1 MPQKNRNAFR
11 LCALVSLC
19 TAWTGS
25 AARASSVIPMNLSS
39 LADHAALVYVG
50 RVASVESRWADGP
63 RRIESEVAFEQVECL
78 KGSLPPGRA
87 NFSLIVPGGTVGTT
101 QMRICCAPT
110 FRVGEKWLLFVLPSY
125 RTFPVVG
132 LWQGALRI
140 EADRDGIERV
150 LAASSDPVMGID
162 DSQFPLSIGR
172 RVQNAHRHLVESH
185 GADLAVPIA
194 RKDPARAISLSEFLE
209 TLRPILSRSRAH
221 PLQGPIGRFV
231 PAQQTAVPL
240 KVAPQARAH
249 SRSPERAGRSTEV
262 RQATPGPTRRS
273 PGARP

>member
-1 MPQKNRNAFR
+1 
-11 LCALVSLC
+11 
-19 TAWTGS
+19 
-25 AARASSVIPMNLSS
+25 MNLPS

-50 RVASVESRWADGP
+50 RVASVESRWAVGP

-78 KGSLPPGRA
+78 KGSLPPGRQS
-87 NFSLIVPGGTVGTT
+87 FSLLVPGGTVGTM

-110 FRVGEKWLLFVLPSY
+110 FRVGDKWLLFVLPNY

-150 LAASSDPVMGID
+150 FTASTDPVIGID
-162 DSQFPLSIGR
+162 DGEFPLSIGR
-172 RVQNAHRHLVESH
+172 RVQYAHRHLVDSY
-185 GADLAVPIA
+185 GVDLAAPIA
-194 RKDPARAISLSEFLE
+194 RKDPARAISLTEFLE

-221 PLQGPIGRFV
+221 PPEGHIGRYL
-231 PAQQTAVPL
+231 PAPGTAVPL

-249 SRSPERAGRSTEV
+249 SRPRERASRSTEV